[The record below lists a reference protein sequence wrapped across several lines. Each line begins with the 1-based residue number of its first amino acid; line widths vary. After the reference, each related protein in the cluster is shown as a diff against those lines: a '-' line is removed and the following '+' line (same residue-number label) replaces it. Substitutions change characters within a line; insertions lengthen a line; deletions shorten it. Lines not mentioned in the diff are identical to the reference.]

1 MQITSV
7 VDILSLLAI
16 IGFFIL
22 LPRILGF
29 LVKILGAVVGIGLLL
44 LLFFVIL
51 GAVVGWFQ
59 AGHIIWK

>member
-7 VDILSLLAI
+7 VDILGLLAI

-22 LPRILGF
+22 LPKIVGF
-29 LVKILGAVVGIGLLL
+29 VFKILGAVVGIGFML

>member
-7 VDILSLLAI
+7 VDILGLLAV

-22 LPRILGF
+22 LPKIIDF
-29 LVKILGAVVGIGLLL
+29 VFKILGAVVGIGLLL

-51 GAVVGWFQ
+51 GAVVGWFN